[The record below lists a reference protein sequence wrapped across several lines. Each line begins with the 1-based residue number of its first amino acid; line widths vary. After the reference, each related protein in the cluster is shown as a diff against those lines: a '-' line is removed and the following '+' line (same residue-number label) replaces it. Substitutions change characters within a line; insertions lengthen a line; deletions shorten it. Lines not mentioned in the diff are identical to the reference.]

1 MKINI
6 EMTDEELNSFNQ
18 DTLENH
24 IIANAD
30 KIAKSIY
37 STQLKK
43 ARGGEIK
50 LIDELSEKLADLYDR
65 RLQALSKTILEKTKV
80 EKDDHV

>member
-30 KIAKSIY
+30 KIAKAVFKDNLS
-37 STQLKK
+37 KGF
-43 ARGGEIK
+43 RGGEIQ
-50 LIDELSEKLADLYDR
+50 LIDDLSAKMVDLYEQ
-65 RLQALSKTILEKTKV
+65 RLQTLSKQIIKESTK
-80 EKDDHV
+80 